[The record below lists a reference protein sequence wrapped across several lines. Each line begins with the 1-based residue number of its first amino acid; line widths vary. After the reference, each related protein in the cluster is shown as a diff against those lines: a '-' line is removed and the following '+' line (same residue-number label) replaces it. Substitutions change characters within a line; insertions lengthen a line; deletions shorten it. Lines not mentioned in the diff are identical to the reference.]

1 MAGNFFSRTDFILL
15 SFCLGLLAGVFFLV
29 LAVFRLRGRLSQ
41 LQTEFQ
47 DRLQKS
53 LGQSRAVLL
62 GQVAE
67 HFAPILEGFPF
78 NPKDA
83 RFLGQPVDYLIFDG
97 LSDESP
103 NVHIVFC
110 EIKTGSSGL
119 SAREK
124 ALKAAVE
131 AHRVSYRLFRID
143 TQGKLHD
150 ETPAASTFHKP

>member
-1 MAGNFFSRTDFILL
+1 MTGNFFSKTEFVLL
-15 SFCLGLLAGVFFLV
+15 ALCLGLLAGVFFLA
-29 LAVFRLRGRLSQ
+29 LAIFRLRGRLSQ

-47 DRLQKS
+47 DRVQKS
-53 LGQSRAVLL
+53 LGQSRSVLL

-83 RFLGQPVDYLIFDG
+83 RFLGQPVDYLVFDG
-97 LSDESP
+97 LSDEAQD
-103 NVHIVFC
+103 VQIVFC
-110 EIKTGSSGL
+110 EIKTGSAGL

-131 AHRVSYRLFRID
+131 AQRVSYRLFRID
-143 TQGKLHD
+143 PQGKLHD
-150 ETPAASTFHKP
+150 ETPFRKS

>member
-1 MAGNFFSRTDFILL
+1 MAGNFISRTDFFLL
-15 SFCLGLLAGVFFLV
+15 ALCLGLLAGVFFLT
-29 LAVFRLRGRLSQ
+29 LGVFRLRGRLNQ
-41 LQTEFQ
+41 LQNEFQ
-47 DRLQKS
+47 DRLQRS
-53 LGQSRAVLL
+53 LGQSRSVLL

-83 RFLGQPVDYLIFDG
+83 RFLGQPVDYLVFDG
-97 LSDESP
+97 LSDDSQQ
-103 NVHIVFC
+103 VQIVFC
-110 EIKTGSSGL
+110 EIKTGSAGL

-124 ALKAAVE
+124 ALKAAVD

-150 ETPAASTFHKP
+150 ETPASSAHHKV